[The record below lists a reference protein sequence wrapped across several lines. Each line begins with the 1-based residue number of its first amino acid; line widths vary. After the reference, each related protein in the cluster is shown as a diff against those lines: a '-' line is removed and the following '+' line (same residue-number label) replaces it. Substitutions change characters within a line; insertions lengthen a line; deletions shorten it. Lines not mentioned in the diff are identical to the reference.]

1 MDVARARETW
11 RRILP
16 IGITI
21 FLLMNSVMGH
31 AQSEQDLQKVRNE
44 IQALEDEL
52 ATKENR
58 ERSLIEQVENAE
70 REIGLKRKFLKA
82 LEQEKQEK
90 QRNIRR
96 TEGELQKT
104 LQGYERMKK
113 LVAQR
118 MVSSYTRGRT
128 SDWEVFFTLES
139 FNQAMVLLGY
149 QKRIVE
155 NDRRNLRLLEEK
167 ERKIASQRDR
177 IARELAAKDQLLQEE
192 SKEAES
198 LEGKKTSRQKIL
210 TKVRQDQAQL
220 REKLRRKRQ
229 AFEEIRGRISRA
241 EQQRKS
247 TVQQLGGGEHFAG
260 LKGKLDW
267 PVRGTVITRYGR
279 VRDPEL
285 KIWTENLGIDI
296 KAADGDAVRCVCRGE
311 VIQVY
316 WMRGMG
322 NVVLVAHGGGYYTV
336 YGHMDVVLVEIG
348 NDVEGGEVIGYVGDS
363 QGLNGSTLHFMI
375 WNGTAHYNPVDWM
388 RKASD

>member
-1 MDVARARETW
+1 MDVARARDTS
-11 RRILP
+11 RRMLP
-16 IGITI
+16 VGITI
-21 FLLMNSVMGH
+21 FLLMNPVMIQ
-31 AQSEQDLQKVRNE
+31 AQSERDLQKVRNE
-44 IQALEDEL
+44 IQVLEDEL
-52 ATKENR
+52 ATKETR
-58 ERSLIEQVENAE
+58 ERSLIEQVEDTE
-70 REIGLKRKFLKA
+70 REIGLKRKLLKA

-90 QRNIRR
+90 QRSIRR
-96 TEGELQKT
+96 TESELQKT

-118 MVSSYTRGRT
+118 MVSSYMRGRT
-128 SDWEVFFTLES
+128 SDWEVLFTLES
-139 FNQAMVLLGY
+139 FNQAMVLLNY

-167 ERKIASQRDR
+167 ERKITNQRDR

-192 SKEAES
+192 TKEAES
-198 LEGKKTSRQKIL
+198 LEGKKSSRQRLL
-210 TKVRQDQAQL
+210 TTVRQDKAQL

-247 TVQQLGGGEHFAG
+247 TVQQLGGEHFAG

-267 PVRGTVITRYGR
+267 PVRGTVITQYGR

-285 KIWTENLGIDI
+285 KTWTENLGIDI

-322 NVVLVAHGGGYYTV
+322 NVVLVAHGGSYYTV
-336 YGHMDVVLVEIG
+336 YGHMDVVLVDIG
-348 NDVEGGEVIGYVGDS
+348 DNVESGEVMGYVGDS

-375 WNGTAHYNPVDWM
+375 WNGTTHYNPADWM

>member
-1 MDVARARETW
+1 MDVARAGEAL
-11 RRILP
+11 RRMLP
-16 IGITI
+16 RGIAV
-21 FLLMNSVMGH
+21 FLLMNPVMGL
-31 AQSEQDLQKVRNE
+31 AQSERDLQKVRNE

-52 ATKENR
+52 ATKETR
-58 ERSLIEQVENAE
+58 ERSLIEQVEDTE
-70 REIGLKRKFLKA
+70 REIGLKRKLLKA

-90 QRNIRR
+90 QRSIRR
-96 TEGELQKT
+96 TESELQKT
-104 LQGYERMKK
+104 LQGYERMKE

-118 MVSSYTRGRT
+118 MVSSYMRGRT
-128 SDWEVFFTLES
+128 SDWEVLFTLES
-139 FNQAMVLLGY
+139 FNQAMVLLNY

-167 ERKIASQRDR
+167 ERKIANQRDQ

-192 SKEAES
+192 TKEAES
-198 LEGKKTSRQKIL
+198 LEGKKSSRQQLL
-210 TKVRQDQAQL
+210 TTVRQDKAQL

-247 TVQQLGGGEHFAG
+247 TVQQLGGEHFAG

-267 PVRGTVITRYGR
+267 PVRGTVITQYGR

-285 KIWTENLGIDI
+285 KTWTENLGIDI
-296 KAADGDAVRCVCRGE
+296 RAADGDAVRCVCRGE

-336 YGHMDVVLVEIG
+336 YGHMDVVLVDIG
-348 NDVEGGEVIGYVGDS
+348 DNVESGEVMGYVGDS

-375 WNGTAHYNPVDWM
+375 WNGTTHYNPVDWM
-388 RKASD
+388 RKASG

>member
-1 MDVARARETW
+1 M
-11 RRILP
+11 
-16 IGITI
+16 
-21 FLLMNSVMGH
+21 
-31 AQSEQDLQKVRNE
+31 
-44 IQALEDEL
+44 
-52 ATKENR
+52 
-58 ERSLIEQVENAE
+58 IEQVEDTE
-70 REIGLKRKFLKA
+70 REIGLKRKLLKA

-90 QRNIRR
+90 QRSIRR
-96 TEGELQKT
+96 TESELQKT

-118 MVSSYTRGRT
+118 MVSSYVRGRT

-139 FNQAMVLLGY
+139 FNQAMVLLNY
-149 QKRIVE
+149 QKRIIE

-167 ERKIASQRDR
+167 ERKIANQRDR

-192 SKEAES
+192 TKEAES
-198 LEGKKTSRQKIL
+198 LEGKKSSRQQLL
-210 TKVRQDQAQL
+210 TTVRQDKAQL

-247 TVQQLGGGEHFAG
+247 TVQQLGGEHFAG

-267 PVRGTVITRYGR
+267 PVRGTVITQYGR

-285 KIWTENLGIDI
+285 KTWTENLGIDI
-296 KAADGDAVRCVCRGE
+296 RAADGDAVRCVCRGE

-336 YGHMDVVLVEIG
+336 YGHMDVVLVDIG
-348 NDVEGGEVIGYVGDS
+348 DNVESGEVMGYVGDS

-375 WNGTAHYNPVDWM
+375 WNGTTHYNPVDWM
-388 RKASD
+388 RKATD